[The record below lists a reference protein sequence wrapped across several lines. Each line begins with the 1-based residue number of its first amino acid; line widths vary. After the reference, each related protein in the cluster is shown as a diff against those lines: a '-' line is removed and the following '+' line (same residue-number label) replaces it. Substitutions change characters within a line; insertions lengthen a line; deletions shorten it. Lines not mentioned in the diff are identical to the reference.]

1 MTLPFPMGGYHDEEG
16 LELPQKE
23 DDMFAVARPGDAAM
37 VPFQC
42 DYCHFRNVM
51 GRNPVLGNRADD
63 ESLWLIR
70 RANLDAFWS
79 RTSNTV
85 ATNLRNLQNFKQ
97 IGGQLGLNLLPET
110 GPFPLRDDFGM
121 GVAMIVLK
129 KSLQPGRN
137 GKFVQF
143 NTVRRLR
150 TAYGNFWRA
159 SVESPTSA
167 LVSSMEDGKKF
178 VASDCPTDSFWYSRF
193 TRGLH
198 ERVGDLIIQD
208 LAISKDVMLEIM
220 LIIERRLVENPNDT
234 RNIELGYFCLVSWL
248 AALRGNE
255 VMYSNLGET
264 NKLLELAKGNR
275 AAPHAPLVLQG
286 KFKNSKAETKYIFVL
301 SCETSSNFPANI
313 LTWTERICKLRR
325 SEGRESG
332 WIYAYKEGPKKGKQ
346 LPMTFLEENLMEVLD
361 EIQEARS
368 DLIPRDLDIREEYG
382 VFRSFRRGATTEAG
396 NKRVRKST
404 IELNNSW
411 RKQEASRGKHVT
423 ADMVT
428 YYTEIML
435 AKDARLEFSRAL

>member
-23 DDMFAVARPGDAAM
+23 DDMFAVARPGDAVM

-42 DYCHFRNVM
+42 DLCHFRNVM
-51 GRNPVLGNRADD
+51 GRNPLLGNRADD

-85 ATNLRNLQNFKQ
+85 ATNLRNLQSFKQ
-97 IGGQLGLNLLPET
+97 LGGQLGLNLLPET
-110 GPFPLRDDFGM
+110 GPFALRDEFGM
-121 GVAMIVLK
+121 GIAMIVLK

-178 VASDCPTDSFWYSRF
+178 FASNCPTDSFWYARF

-208 LAISKDVMLEIM
+208 LAISKEVMLEIM
-220 LIIERRLVENPNDT
+220 RIIERRFVENPSDT
-234 RNIELGYFCLVSWL
+234 LNIELGYFCLVSWL

-264 NKLLELAKGNR
+264 VKLLKMAK
-275 AAPHAPLVLQG
+275 
-286 KFKNSKAETKYIFVL
+286 
-301 SCETSSNFPANI
+301 
-313 LTWTERICKLRR
+313 
-325 SEGRESG
+325 
-332 WIYAYKEGPKKGKQ
+332 
-346 LPMTFLEENLMEVLD
+346 EN
-361 EIQEARS
+361 
-368 DLIPRDLDIREEYG
+368 
-382 VFRSFRRGATTEAG
+382 
-396 NKRVRKST
+396 
-404 IELNNSW
+404 
-411 RKQEASRGKHVT
+411 
-423 ADMVT
+423 
-428 YYTEIML
+428 
-435 AKDARLEFSRAL
+435 

>member
-1 MTLPFPMGGYHDEEG
+1 MGGYHDEEG

-23 DDMFAVARPGDAAM
+23 DDMFAVARPGDTLM

-42 DYCHFRNVM
+42 DLCHFRNLM
-51 GRNPVLGNRADD
+51 GRDPHLGNSADD
-63 ESLWLIR
+63 ESLCLIR

-85 ATNLRNLQNFKQ
+85 ATNLRNLQGFKHL
-97 IGGQLGLNLLPET
+97 GGQLGLNILPET
-110 GPFPLRDDFGM
+110 GPFALRDEFGM
-121 GVAMIVLK
+121 GVAMVVLK

-159 SVESPTSA
+159 SVESPVSS

-178 VASDCPTDSFWYSRF
+178 FASNCPTDSFWYSRF

-208 LAISKDVMLEIM
+208 LAISKGVMLEIM
-220 LIIERRLVENPNDT
+220 VIIEARFKRDPSDEI
-234 RNIELGYFCLVSWL
+234 NIELGYFCLVAWL
-248 AALRGNE
+248 GALRGNE
-255 VMYSNLGET
+255 VMYINLGET
-264 NKLLELAKGNR
+264 LKLLQMAKDEKGS
-275 AAPHAPLVLQG
+275 PHAPLVLQG

-301 SCETSSNFPANI
+301 SCETASKFPANI
-313 LTWTERICKLRR
+313 LKWTERICKLRR
-325 SEGRESG
+325 REGRESG
-332 WIYAYKEGPKKGKQ
+332 WMFAHKEGPKKGKQ
-346 LPMTFLEENLMEVLD
+346 LPMTFLEGNLMEVLD
-361 EIQEARS
+361 EIQETRS
-368 DLIPRDLDIREEYG
+368 DLIPRELDIREEYG

-396 NKRVRKST
+396 NKRVRKTT

-435 AKDARLEFSRAL
+435 AKDSRLDFSRAL